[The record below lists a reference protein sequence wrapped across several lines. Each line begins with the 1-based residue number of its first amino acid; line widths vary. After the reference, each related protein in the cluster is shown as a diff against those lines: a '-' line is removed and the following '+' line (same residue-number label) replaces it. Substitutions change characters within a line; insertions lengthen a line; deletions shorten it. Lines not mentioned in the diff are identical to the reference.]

1 MLAND
6 GGAPPF
12 LLSQKH
18 AGAGVLAR
26 RIALRRQP
34 HAMAGPKTASER
46 PGETALGA
54 CEWGAEDAFRGTSPK
69 REVTRY
75 QRQHATTC
83 TGNSRR
89 TALTKRC
96 GPPPEKREAARPPTV
111 VPSGLARRCGGIRRQ
126 SDRQVS
132 AGGSP
137 SLHRPVSLLTRAQ
150 RRFAKNRRGAAARL
164 IRHRASQHPAK
175 SMPFGMSGW
184 PLQILYDQ
192 ITAADQSST
201 RPNPP
206 AGGILASFDDLR
218 ATRCSFLGRAT
229 GPGRKV
235 K

>member
-1 MLAND
+1 MGKQRTVFA
-6 GGAPPF
+6 
-12 LLSQKH
+12 
-18 AGAGVLAR
+18 
-26 RIALRRQP
+26 AL
-34 HAMAGPKTASER
+34 
-46 PGETALGA
+46 
-54 CEWGAEDAFRGTSPK
+54 
-69 REVTRY
+69 
-75 QRQHATTC
+75 RQHAKSREKPRQHAATC

-89 TALTKRC
+89 TALTERC
-96 GPPPEKREAARPPTV
+96 GPPPQKAGSGAAADCRAI
-111 VPSGLARRCGGIRRQ
+111 GLCATLRRRQ
-126 SDRQVS
+126 SDRKAS
-132 AGGSP
+132 AAGA
-137 SLHRPVSLLTRAQ
+137 HRYTARCLCFSRAQ

-192 ITAADQSST
+192 ITAADKSSA

-206 AGGILASFDDLR
+206 VGGILASIDDLR